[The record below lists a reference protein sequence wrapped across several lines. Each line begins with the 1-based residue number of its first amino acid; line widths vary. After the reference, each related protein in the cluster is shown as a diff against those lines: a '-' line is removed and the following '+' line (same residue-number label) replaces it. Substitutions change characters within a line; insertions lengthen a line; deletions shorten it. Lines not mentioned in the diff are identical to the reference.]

1 VTKSENG
8 AILGRKNRQIKNA
21 ALVTFN
27 LNFKKKKT
35 FFKRFEQKCRN
46 RETPFTLCD
55 QKQAP
60 KTKRPFFLLCCQLTF
75 VNTCQ
80 VKQNNFG

>member
-1 VTKSENG
+1 MEDYFFVTKSENG

-35 FFKRFEQKCRN
+35 FLKRFSNVLSKNAETERHLLLSVTKNKPQKRKD
-46 RETPFTLCD
+46 L
-55 QKQAP
+55 
-60 KTKRPFFLLCCQLTF
+60 FFCCV
-75 VNTCQ
+75 VN
-80 VKQNNFG
+80 